1 MHTSTVKQVKGP
13 VFVVSSLQKRVVV
26 IHQAPPFFNRIY
38 QLVSLPILQ
47 VACALLVCGYL
58 IEAQAQTLQA
68 RIVVNPSTP
77 AKLQIQLEFPF
88 EIDGVSFLNSYAGIL
103 GLAQRIG
110 ALEAASA
117 AGEPVRVE
125 KAAPGELRFARK
137 VKKLA
142 YEVDVTEPTPLEN
155 MSHISWVNRERG
167 LLMPADVLPRVIT
180 TAGDFSIVR
189 ISIEVPS
196 GWTIRSNIDRDG
208 NDAFVTSE
216 PDKVVFLIGSNL
228 AEASANFGSN
238 KFRLITSGDW
248 PFSGGEALRESRRI
262 LEEYARVTGVSLK
275 SDSYL
280 MLVPFP
286 ENTEQG
292 RWTAEARGNAV
303 VMLMPRRGSR
313 KALIRRLGILLSH
326 ELFHLWVPNSLR
338 LQGDYDWFFEG
349 FTLYQALLT
358 DVRLGFISFADYL
371 ETIGRVY
378 VSYLSSRDANEQ
390 SLIEASEQRWTR
402 SPSLVYDK
410 GMLVAFIYDLTIRS
424 RTNCKESI
432 SDVYKDLFR
441 SHSTGQ
447 GNANEIIIRL
457 LSGRGGMDAFVKNYV
472 EGRGDLDFEAQLLRY
487 GLQFRPNEARPRFG
501 LSTNLMKEHKELL
514 GCLGYKS

>member
-1 MHTSTVKQVKGP
+1 
-13 VFVVSSLQKRVVV
+13 
-26 IHQAPPFFNRIY
+26 
-38 QLVSLPILQ
+38 
-47 VACALLVCGYL
+47 
-58 IEAQAQTLQA
+58 
-68 RIVVNPSTP
+68 
-77 AKLQIQLEFPF
+77 
-88 EIDGVSFLNSYAGIL
+88 
-103 GLAQRIG
+103 
-110 ALEAASA
+110 
-117 AGEPVRVE
+117 VR
-125 KAAPGELRFARK
+125 A
-137 VKKLA
+137 
-142 YEVDVTEPTPLEN
+142 
-155 MSHISWVNRERG
+155 
-167 LLMPADVLPRVIT
+167 
-180 TAGDFSIVR
+180 FSIVR

-196 GWTIRSNIDRDG
+196 GWTIQSNIDRDG
-208 NDAFVTSE
+208 KDAFVTSE
-216 PDKVVFLIGSNL
+216 PDKVVFLIGPDLS
-228 AEASANFGSN
+228 EASADFGTN
-238 KFRLITSGDW
+238 KFRLTTSGEW
-248 PFSGGEALRESRRI
+248 PFSDGEALKESRRI
-262 LEEYARVTGVSLK
+262 MDEYARITGVSLK
-275 SDSYL
+275 SDSHL

-286 ENTEQG
+286 DNAEQG

-457 LSGRGGMDAFVKNYV
+457 LSGRGSMDAFVRDYI
-472 EGRGDLDFEAQLLRY
+472 EGRAELNFEAQFLRY
-487 GLQFRPNEARPRFG
+487 GLQFRTNEARPRFG
-501 LSTNLMKEHKELL
+501 VLPTLVKEQKELL